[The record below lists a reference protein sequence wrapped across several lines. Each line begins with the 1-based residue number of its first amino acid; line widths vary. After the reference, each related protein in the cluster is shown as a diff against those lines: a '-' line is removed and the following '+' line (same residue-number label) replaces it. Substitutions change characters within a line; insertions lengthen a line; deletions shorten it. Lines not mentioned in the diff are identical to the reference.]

1 MLKHIENQ
9 LLGFI
14 WHKSWNLYNTL
25 LKLNVMIKRS
35 IFIGNKAQI
44 TTRYEQLLI
53 ETEERSG
60 NIPIEDLG
68 FVIIED
74 QRTYISIPAL
84 NKLISNN
91 VSVIFCNEKHLP
103 VSMLLNLDSHHT
115 QQEIFTHQI
124 KASEPLKKQLWQ
136 QTVKKKIFNQG
147 VLLDRLD
154 KTGHPLQFY
163 ASKVLS
169 GDTTNREAMAAA
181 YYWKH
186 LFSFPF
192 VRDRH
197 GGFPNLFLNYGY
209 TILRAAVARALS
221 GSGLLNTLGI
231 HHRNKYNA
239 YALAD
244 DIMEPFRPLVDAK
257 VLELIQQHDTQELT
271 TEIKS
276 ALINIT
282 TETVYFDG
290 YKSPLMVGLQRVA
303 SSLQQCFA
311 GKRRKINYPDLWN

>member
-1 MLKHIENQ
+1 ML
-9 LLGFI
+9 
-14 WHKSWNLYNTL
+14 
-25 LKLNVMIKRS
+25 KRS
-35 IFIGNKAQI
+35 IFIGNKAKI
-44 TTRYEQLLI
+44 TTQYEQLI
-53 ETEERSG
+53 IQTEQKKG

-68 FVIIED
+68 FIIIEN
-74 QRTYISIPAL
+74 QQTYVSVPAL
-84 NKLISNN
+84 NKLIANN
-91 VSVIFCNEKHLP
+91 VSVVFCNEKHMP
-103 VSMLLNLDSHHT
+103 VSMLLNLDDHHI
-115 QQEIFTHQI
+115 QQEIFSLQI

-136 QTVKKKIFNQG
+136 QTVKKKIEHKG
-147 VLLDRLD
+147 ALLDKLE
-154 KTGHPLQFY
+154 KTGHPLDFY

-186 LFSFPF
+186 LFEFPF
-192 VRDRH
+192 VRERNGD
-197 GGFPNLFLNYGY
+197 FPNLFLNYGY

-257 VLELIQQHDTQELT
+257 VLNLILSSNVRELT
-271 TEIKS
+271 PDIKA

-282 TETVYFDG
+282 TETVYFEDF
-290 YKSPLMVGLQRVA
+290 KSPLMVGLQRVA
-303 SSLQQCFA
+303 SSLQQCLA
-311 GKRRKINYPDLWN
+311 GKRRKINYPSLWN